1 MNKNFAK
8 VQLSA
13 EEMRLV
19 TDPAWILTKNSVIGK
34 VVGMFAE
41 LAEILRL
48 PPRTLLGAD
57 RRAPGSGGTEPKIS
71 KGENYK
77 GLPWVM
83 LDYPRMFGKEDVCAI
98 RTFFWWGHAFSVTLH
113 LKGEYMRAF
122 LPGIVARRAELEAAG
137 FGMGISD
144 DEWAHE
150 HTEETYGPLGA
161 DAGQALAGAENEMAA
176 KSAREDAADPGSDSS
191 VREGAADTR
200 SGSSKR
206 GTAERPWLKLSARV
220 GLEHWKEAP
229 EKLSALHSLLMEIL
243 SAKNLSTENLLDKGD
258 R

>member
-83 LDYPRMFGKEDVCAI
+83 LDYPRVFGKEDVCAI

-176 KSAREDAADPGSDSS
+176 KSARE
-191 VREGAADTR
+191 GAADTR
-200 SGSSKR
+200 SGSSER